1 MRQEPGSYAETMAVA
16 TPRQRRP
23 RRLSELFAQLAR
35 DANGPVSVAA
45 IREAL
50 GERSLAA
57 FVVLFAGLNLIPAPP
72 GASAILGLPL
82 IIVSAQMLIGAR
94 RAWLP
99 GFILRRS
106 LSAERF
112 RAAMDWI
119 LPRLAQIERFVRP
132 RLWPFWRRRGERIV
146 GAAAFVLAIVV
157 TLPIPFG
164 NWLPA
169 FATALI
175 GLSLIE
181 RDGVLLAIGVLVG
194 LVSIGIVVA
203 VVGAAGFAAQ
213 AALGWAF

>member
-1 MRQEPGSYAETMAVA
+1 MRQEPGSYAENMAVA
-16 TPRQRRP
+16 APRRRRP

-35 DANGPVSVAA
+35 DAHGPVSVAA
-45 IREAL
+45 IRDAL

-72 GASAILGLPL
+72 GASVILGLPL
-82 IIVSAQMLIGAR
+82 VIVAAQMLVGAK

-119 LPRLAQIERFVRP
+119 LPRLVRLERYVRP
-132 RLWPFWRRRGERIV
+132 RFWPFRRRRGERIV
-146 GAAAFVLAIVV
+146 GAAALLLAVVV

-164 NWLPA
+164 AWLPA

-175 GLSLIE
+175 ALSLIE
-181 RDGVLLAIGVLVG
+181 RDGILLTVGVFVG
-194 LVSIGIVVA
+194 IVSIGIVVA
-203 VVGAAGFAAQ
+203 VVGVAGFAAQ
-213 AALGWAF
+213 AALGWGF

>member
-1 MRQEPGSYAETMAVA
+1 MRREPGSYAENMAIA
-16 TPRQRRP
+16 TPRRRRP

-45 IREAL
+45 IRDAL

-72 GASAILGLPL
+72 GASVILGLPL
-82 IIVSAQMLIGAR
+82 VIVAAQMLGGAK

-112 RAAMDWI
+112 RKAMDWI
-119 LPRLAQIERFVRP
+119 LPRLMRLERYVRP
-132 RLWPFWRRRGERIV
+132 RIWPFRRRRGERIV
-146 GAAAFVLAIVV
+146 GAAALLLAIVV

-164 NWLPA
+164 AWLPA
-169 FATALI
+169 LATALI
-175 GLSLIE
+175 ALSLIE
-181 RDGVLLAIGVLVG
+181 RDGILLTVGVVVG
-194 LVSIGIVVA
+194 IASIGIVVA

-213 AALGWAF
+213 AALGWGF

>member
-1 MRQEPGSYAETMAVA
+1 MKREPGSYAENMAIA
-16 TPRQRRP
+16 TPRRRRP

-45 IREAL
+45 IRDAL

-72 GASAILGLPL
+72 GASVILGLPL
-82 IIVSAQMLIGAR
+82 VIVAAQMLGGAK

-112 RAAMDWI
+112 RKAMDWI
-119 LPRLAQIERFVRP
+119 LPRLMRLERYVRP
-132 RLWPFWRRRGERIV
+132 RFWPFRRRRGERIV
-146 GAAAFVLAIVV
+146 GAAALLLAIVV

-164 NWLPA
+164 AWLPA
-169 FATALI
+169 LATALI
-175 GLSLIE
+175 ALSLIE
-181 RDGVLLAIGVLVG
+181 RDGILLTVGVVVG
-194 LVSIGIVVA
+194 IASIGIVVA

-213 AALGWAF
+213 AALGWGF

>member
-1 MRQEPGSYAETMAVA
+1 MRQEPGTYAENMTVA
-16 TPRQRRP
+16 APRPRRP

-35 DANGPVSVAA
+35 DASGPVSVAA

-72 GASAILGLPL
+72 GASVILGLPL
-82 IIVSAQMLIGAR
+82 IIVAAQMLVGAR

-99 GFILRRS
+99 GFILRRAV
-106 LSAERF
+106 SAERF
-112 RAAMDWI
+112 RTAMDWI
-119 LPRLAQIERFVRP
+119 LPRLMRIERYVRP
-132 RLWPFWRRRGERIV
+132 RLWPFRRRRGERIV
-146 GAAAFVLAIVV
+146 GAAALLLAIVV

-164 NWLPA
+164 AWLPA

-181 RDGVLLAIGVLVG
+181 RDGVLLIVGGLVG
-194 LVSIGIVVA
+194 IASIVVVFA

-213 AALGWAF
+213 AALGWTF

>member
-1 MRQEPGSYAETMAVA
+1 MRREPDSYAENMAIA
-16 TPRQRRP
+16 TPRRRRP

-45 IREAL
+45 IRDAL

-72 GASAILGLPL
+72 GASVILGLPL
-82 IIVSAQMLIGAR
+82 VIVAAQMLGGAK

-112 RAAMDWI
+112 RKAMDWI
-119 LPRLAQIERFVRP
+119 LPRLMRLERYVRP
-132 RLWPFWRRRGERIV
+132 RIWPFRRRRGERIV
-146 GAAAFVLAIVV
+146 GAAALLLAIVV

-164 NWLPA
+164 AWLPA
-169 FATALI
+169 LATALI
-175 GLSLIE
+175 ALSLIE
-181 RDGVLLAIGVLVG
+181 RDGILLTVGVVVG
-194 LVSIGIVVA
+194 IASIGIVVA

-213 AALGWAF
+213 AALGWGF

>member
-1 MRQEPGSYAETMAVA
+1 
-16 TPRQRRP
+16 
-23 RRLSELFAQLAR
+23 LAR
-35 DANGPVSVAA
+35 DAHGPVSVAA
-45 IREAL
+45 IRDAL

-72 GASAILGLPL
+72 GASVILGLPL
-82 IIVSAQMLIGAR
+82 VIVAAQMLVGAK

-119 LPRLAQIERFVRP
+119 LPRLVRLERYVRP
-132 RLWPFWRRRGERIV
+132 RFWPFRRRRGERIV
-146 GAAAFVLAIVV
+146 GAAALLLAVVV

-164 NWLPA
+164 AWLPA

-175 GLSLIE
+175 ALSLIE
-181 RDGVLLAIGVLVG
+181 RDGILLTVGVFVG
-194 LVSIGIVVA
+194 IVSIGIVVA
-203 VVGAAGFAAQ
+203 VVGVAGFAAQ
-213 AALGWAF
+213 AALGWGF